1 MLFLG
6 GFFFSFY
13 RERQRTNI
21 EPFHMVKQHHLKLK
35 RKLMKNLVQSTRG
48 TEKKRWLR
56 GNKVPEVSE
65 VRVRAEQEHSAV
77 HPEGHSNPP

>member
-1 MLFLG
+1 
-6 GFFFSFY
+6 
-13 RERQRTNI
+13 
-21 EPFHMVKQHHLKLK
+21 MVKQHHLKLK

-56 GNKVPEVSE
+56 GNKTPEVSE

-77 HPEGHSNPP
+77 HPGGQGNPLRSPSTD